1 MIEQLLI
8 IAFML
13 LLSGFFSGSE
23 IGYVASN
30 RLRLEIRSRENT
42 LSAHYLAYF
51 LRNPDS
57 YLSTTLVGNNV
68 VNVAYAT
75 LMTLFLI
82 SPITDIWLWAFDAE
96 PTQLAMLILQT
107 VTASVLILIM
117 GEVIPKGIFRVHA
130 DRLIPIVIFPI
141 AITNIIL
148 RPFIWVANTIA
159 QKIVKTINPDADSV
173 EEFFRREDFEMI
185 FREIG
190 SNVESDIDE
199 DDSEILTNVLEMSS
213 MRVKESMIPRTEI
226 IAVDITSSLEEV
238 LNTFITSGYSKIPV
252 YEGSIDNI
260 KGVIFAYDLFKK
272 PNDIEEIIRPVK
284 YVPSSQRSTDL
295 LSEFRRLNI
304 SLAVVIDEYGGTAGL
319 VTSEDLIEEVV
330 GDIQDEYDTEETIMK
345 KLSGGRYIFS
355 GNLEIEDIEENFPEI
370 GLNDA
375 DSDFETIAGYII
387 SEIGRIPKVG
397 EVVRING
404 LVFTIVKAS
413 HSRIEVVKCE
423 IKATDL

>member
-23 IGYVASN
+23 IGYVAAN
-30 RLRLEIRSRENT
+30 RLRLEIKSRENS

-75 LMTLFLI
+75 LMTIFLL
-82 SPITDIWLWAFDAE
+82 SPITELWMVVFGHP
-96 PTQLAMLILQT
+96 PTELSMLIVQT
-107 VTASVLILIM
+107 FTASVLILIM

-141 AITNIIL
+141 AITNIIF
-148 RPFIWVANTIA
+148 RPFIWIANTIA
-159 QKIVKTINPDADSV
+159 QKIVKFINPDADSV
-173 EEFFRREDFEMI
+173 EDFFKREDFEMI

-190 SNVESDIDE
+190 SNMESDIDE

-213 MRVKESMIPRTEI
+213 MRVKESMIPRTDI
-226 IAVDITSSLEEV
+226 IAVEISSSLDEV

-272 PNDIEEIIRPVK
+272 PQNIEDIIRPVK
-284 YVPSSQRSTDL
+284 YVPSSQKSTDL

-330 GDIQDEYDTEETIMK
+330 GDIQDEYDMEETIMK
-345 KLSGGRYIFS
+345 KLAGNRYIFS
-355 GNLEIEDIEENFPEI
+355 GNVEMEDIEENYPEI
-370 GLNDA
+370 GLSEE

-387 SEIGRIPKVG
+387 NEIGRIPKVG
-397 EVVRING
+397 EVVRINN
-404 LVFTIVKAS
+404 LMFTIVKAS

-423 IKATDL
+423 LKPEEL